1 MDTKKC
7 NLINGLLM
15 EALQMLK
22 FGLKWD
28 CLSINKRCP
37 NTVEKDMDYDDLMPV
52 YTSDALPTDI
62 LTELTD
68 VIGGSKMQNV
78 LDRAIAATKPVAA
91 VDTPPTEE
99 EE

>member
-1 MDTKKC
+1 
-7 NLINGLLM
+7 
-15 EALQMLK
+15 MLK

-28 CLSINKRCP
+28 CLSINECFP
-37 NTVEKDMDYDDLMPV
+37 NMVEKNMDYDNLMPV

-62 LTELTD
+62 ITKLVH

-78 LDRAIAATKPVAA
+78 LDSAIAATEPVVA
-91 VDTPPTEE
+91 VDALPTEE